1 MPTVRQITRFTE
13 QELKTLFAHA
23 RRVLKSPAMD
33 ILVAPACKSFGSLAV
48 ITPARIGNA
57 PERNL
62 LRRRLKAIFYEEK
75 LFDLVLDCVVIAKAP
90 AKNLDFNALKT
101 MLIKA
106 LQASSSSKNVSERY
120 H

>member
-33 ILVAPACKSFGSLAV
+33 ILVAPACKSFGSIAI

-75 LFDLVLDCVVIAKAP
+75 LFSQNLDCVVIAKSP
-90 AKNLDFNALKT
+90 AKNLDFNALKST
-101 MLIKA
+101 LIKA
-106 LQASSSSKNVSERY
+106 LQTYSPSKKNA
-120 H
+120 